1 MVVQSDELERQCYI
15 GAIVRLLG
23 KADLEALEL
32 IWIAARNLTASPSL
46 ENVGVQTLTKLDI
59 SKHPQ
64 GDKR

>member
-32 IWIAARNLTASPSL
+32 IWIAARNLTATPSVNA
-46 ENVGVQTLTKLDI
+46 EAKKGTK
-59 SKHPQ
+59 HET
-64 GDKR
+64 